1 MIKRNSCS
9 TFPQQKR
16 LTTLWVILA
25 LLFSPFL
32 GATGVPL
39 KINYQGTIDVL
50 GSPHSGPGYLKFSIV
65 DHPSSPTV
73 NYWTND
79 GSTPAAGGE
88 PTTYLAVPVDQ
99 GVFALI
105 LGDISLTNMVAI
117 PATITNSDSL
127 YLRAWFSA
135 DGVTFEQ
142 LAPDRQML
150 SVPYALR
157 SAIADD
163 LDATATIPASAV
175 DTSSATNLV
184 SSVAVGSGISLGS
197 GSGVGDVEISVDTDT
212 VVVGGAGGEVAIG
225 TATPDDSAILDLAST
240 TKGFLSPRMSTAQRD
255 AIAAPATG
263 LSLYNTTSNLLNV
276 YNGSAWIDVAVA
288 GAASD
293 VNCSGCVESV
303 DITNATITNSDIN
316 ASAAIDISKLSGVAA
331 SGANSDI
338 LSITRA
344 TGGSFNLNIGSAA
357 GDDFIVDTDKLLVEG
372 DSGNVGI
379 GDTSPNHKL
388 DVAGNIGLDASSYIN
403 YGDTDGSTGYGFRD
417 NAGTLE
423 YKDSG
428 GAWASFFDTESDP
441 TLTNDGAITLGD
453 GAAGAVSITFNA
465 DAGTDGTIAWN
476 ATNDDFE
483 IGGDLKTDR
492 WLSHDSNTALGISTF
507 GNGTLL
513 HTTGSTGWYNTA
525 VGRNSSYYTATGR
538 ENVSVGSESLHYNQ
552 SGARNTAIGFNSGR
566 GVLNNSHNYN
576 TFLGAYSGWGIK
588 TGGNNIFLGYAA
600 GDSVTSGSN
609 NIVIGYFADAP
620 TPTGSNQLNIGDTI
634 YSDNIIT
641 GNVGIGTAL
650 PSHRLDVQADATTP
664 MSINRTTNDGVL
676 LEFQQNGIREGD
688 ITISVTTVSYNA
700 FTGSHYAEVMNAD
713 QIEMGYLI
721 SLNGQNRYLHDDPDR
736 EIIYGGEISTKR
748 NDPAILGAY
757 LARKPNPEDT
767 ELAEDL
773 VMAVGNG
780 VMWIV
785 DDGEDIAVGDYLI
798 SSSVPGHAV
807 KENRDHEIAYIIGR
821 AAEKVEWST
830 VDTTI
835 DDRKHKRISVFY
847 ESFEKV
853 NNTGVEDLL
862 ERVAKLEALLGLAK

>member
-1 MIKRNSCS
+1 MSKQYRYS
-9 TFPQQKR
+9 TFPQKKTY
-16 LTTLWVILA
+16 LTLSLILT
-25 LLFSPFL
+25 LLFSPIL
-32 GATGVPL
+32 VATGVPL
-39 KINYQGTIDVL
+39 RINYQGTIDVL
-50 GSPHSGPGYLKFSIV
+50 GSPHNGPGYLKFSIV
-65 DHPSSPTV
+65 DHPSSPTL

-79 GSTPAAGGE
+79 GSSPVAGGE
-88 PTTYLAVPVDQ
+88 PTAYLTVPVDQ
-99 GVFALI
+99 GVFALM
-105 LGDISLTNMVAI
+105 LGDTSLANMVAI

-127 YLRAWFSA
+127 YLRTWFSA
-135 DGVTFEQ
+135 DGITFEQ
-142 LAPDRQML
+142 LAPDRHML

-163 LDATATIPASAV
+163 LDSAATIPASSI

-184 SSVAVGSGISLGS
+184 SSVSAGTGISLGS
-197 GSGVGDVEISVDTDT
+197 GSGVGDVVISVDSDT
-212 VVVGGAGGEVAIG
+212 VVVEGAGGEVAIG
-225 TATPDDSAILDLAST
+225 ATTPDASALLDLTST
-240 TKGFLSPRMSTAQRD
+240 TKGFLSPRMTTAQRD
-255 AIAAPATG
+255 AIATPATG
-263 LSLYNTTSNLLNV
+263 LSLYNTTTNLLNV
-276 YNGSAWIDVAVA
+276 YNGSAWVDVAVA

-293 VNCSGCVESV
+293 VNCSNCVESV
-303 DITNATITNSDIN
+303 DITDGTITNNDIN
-316 ASAAIDISKLSGVAA
+316 NSAAINISKLSGVAA

-403 YGDTDGSTGYGFRD
+403 YGDTDGSAGYGFRD

-441 TLTNDGAITLGD
+441 TLTNDGAVTLGD
-453 GAAGAVSITFNA
+453 GAAGTVTITFNA

-507 GNGTLL
+507 GNGSLS

-525 VGRNSSYYTATGR
+525 IGRNSSYSTSTGR
-538 ENVSVGSESLHYNQ
+538 ENVSMGSESLYYNQ
-552 SGARNTAIGFNSGR
+552 TGARNTVIGFNAGR
-566 GVLNNSHNYN
+566 GSLNNSHNYN
-576 TFLGAYSGWGIK
+576 TFLGAYSGWGIT

-600 GDSVTSGSN
+600 GDGVTSGSN
-609 NIVIGYFADAP
+609 NIVIGYFADALS
-620 TPTGSNQLNIGDTI
+620 PTGSNQLNIGDTI

-641 GNVGIGTAL
+641 GNVGIGTPS
-650 PSHRLDVQADATTP
+650 PSHRLDVQADAITP

-688 ITISVTTVSYNA
+688 ITVSVTTISYNA
-700 FTGSHYAEVMNAD
+700 FTGSHYADVMNAD
-713 QIEMGYLI
+713 QIEMGYLV
-721 SLNGQNRYLHDDPDR
+721 SLNGQNRYLHGDPDR

-757 LARKPNPEDT
+757 LARKPSSEDPT
-767 ELAEDL
+767 LTEDL

-780 VMWIV
+780 VMWVV
-785 DDGEDIAVGDYLI
+785 DDGEDIAIGDYLI
-798 SSSVPGHAV
+798 SSSVSGHAV
-807 KENRDHEIAYIIGR
+807 KENGEHEIAYIIGR
-821 AAEKVEWST
+821 AAEKVDWSI
-830 VDTTI
+830 VDAMI

-853 NNTGVEDLL
+853 NNTDVKDLL
-862 ERVAKLEALLGLAK
+862 ERVSRLEALLGVAE